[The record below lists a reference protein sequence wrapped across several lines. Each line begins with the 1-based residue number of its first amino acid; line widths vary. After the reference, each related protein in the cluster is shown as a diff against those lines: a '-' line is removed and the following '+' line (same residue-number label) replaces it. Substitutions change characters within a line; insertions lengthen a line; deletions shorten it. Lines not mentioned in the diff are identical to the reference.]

1 MKKIDKK
8 INIQIV
14 GQKSEGYIIKL
25 PPKQVPTDFYL
36 TAEEYYALYKL
47 SHAYF
52 KSIKMGLK

>member
-8 INIQIV
+8 INIEIIGERQ
-14 GQKSEGYIIKL
+14 SGYVVKL
-25 PPKQVPTDFYL
+25 PPVQTPNDFHI
-36 TAEEYYALYKL
+36 TFDEWYAFYKL